1 MIDLNWIQKTLGKH
15 KMSFVEDITN
25 NGGVLDIMLIDGY
38 KVANYDETLIVIDY
52 SDGSMNKTAIKEELH
67 WRFSQI
73 ELNHELGGGKV
84 FL

>member
-1 MIDLNWIQKTLGKH
+1 MIDLNWIKKTLGKH

-25 NGGVLDIMLIDGY
+25 TGGVLDIMLIDGY

-52 SDGSMNKTAIKEELH
+52 SDGSMNKTAIKNELH

-73 ELNHELGGGKV
+73 ELNQELGGGKV